1 MKPSNIKVRMG
12 LKQQKSGKLKV
23 ELPNISVGPTVNLQ
37 ATPESREA
45 DRRLPEK
52 EDESLQQK

>member
-1 MKPSNIKVRMG
+1 MG

-52 EDESLQQK
+52 EEESLQQK